1 MNRWARLR
9 DGVLGTSLRKKML
22 RIVVAVAL
30 SAVLLPLAGCGY
42 ASRAA
47 VVAAGS
53 TSVQP
58 FAEIL
63 AEDYMKLNAGLTV
76 DVQGGGS
83 AAGILA
89 AESGTADIGMSSRSL
104 IGDETKLWSVEIARD
119 GLALIVNPKNPVS
132 SLSLAQARDIYAGS
146 LKNWSELG
154 GGNSRIHVVARE
166 DGSGTRG
173 SFESMVM
180 GKTQIAATSIVQ
192 DSNGAVRQ
200 VVASDPDAI
209 GFLSL
214 GLVDKTVK
222 AVELEGVAA
231 TRENVLNGTYGL
243 SRPFLFVSK
252 EQPTGHAEQFVEF
265 TLSAEGRRI
274 LDAEGL
280 ITGGTPT
287 K

>member
-1 MNRWARLR
+1 M
-9 DGVLGTSLRKKML
+9 
-22 RIVVAVAL
+22 
-30 SAVLLPLAGCGY
+30 
-42 ASRAA
+42 
-47 VVAAGS
+47 
-53 TSVQP
+53 QP

-63 AEDYMKLNAGLTV
+63 AEDYMKVNPGLTV

-89 AESGTADIGMSSRSL
+89 AESGTADIGMSSRAL

-119 GLALIVNPKNPVS
+119 GLALIVNPKNPVG
-132 SLSLAQARDIYAGS
+132 SLSLAQARDIYTGVV
-146 LKNWSELG
+146 KNWNELG
-154 GGNSRIHVVARE
+154 GLNSRIHVVARE

-180 GKTQIAATSIVQ
+180 GKTQIAATAIVQ

-214 GLVDKTVK
+214 GLVDKSVK
-222 AVELEGVAA
+222 AVELEGVEA
-231 TRENVLNGTYGL
+231 TRENVLNGSYGL

-252 EQPTGHAEQFVEF
+252 EQPTGQAEQFVEF
-265 TLSAEGRRI
+265 TLSAEGRKI

-280 ITGGTPT
+280 ITGTGSVGN
-287 K
+287 